1 MRLAHT
7 IFEPAGSGPHPTIVA
22 LHGWGASALD
32 LLTLAPYI
40 SRGRFLVLCPQ
51 GSVETAIG
59 SGMVGYGWFPL
70 RLGGPMDLG
79 AFQAARESLETFVND
94 ACARYPIDLKKLVLL
109 GFSQGGTMAYS
120 LALTWP
126 ERFAALAALS
136 TWLPEEVLPP
146 HPASGGTGSPAILVQ
161 HGTRDERIEVNRARA
176 AVEKLRELR
185 LPITY
190 REYDM
195 GHEIS
200 ARSLNDL
207 SVWLEE
213 KVLSPVIVAE

>member
-1 MRLAHT
+1 M
-7 IFEPAGSGPHPTIVA
+7 
-22 LHGWGASALD
+22 D
-32 LLTLAPYI
+32 LLTLGPYI

-70 RLGGPMDLG
+70 RLGGPMDVR
-79 AFQAARESLETFVND
+79 AFLAARESLEAFLND
-94 ACARYPIDLKKLVLL
+94 CCARYPIDMKKLVVL
-109 GFSQGGTMAYS
+109 GFSQGGTMAYG
-120 LALTWP
+120 LAFKQP
-126 ERFAALAALS
+126 ERFAALVALS
-136 TWLPEEVLPP
+136 TWLPEDVLPLR
-146 HPASGGTGSPAILVQ
+146 PASEPEQNPAILVQ
-161 HGTRDERIEVNRARA
+161 HGTRDERIEVNRART

-185 LPITY
+185 LSLTY

-207 SVWLEE
+207 SAWLEE
-213 KVLSPVIVAE
+213 KVLSPVIVAQ